1 MKKIA
6 VIGSTMMDVVS
17 YTDRMPA
24 AGETRRSTGFH
35 IAAGG
40 KGANQAVAAASL
52 GASVMMVT
60 AVGDD
65 LFGENSLANF
75 QTHHIDTQ
83 HIMTIPE
90 TPNGV
95 ASITVE
101 ESGQNRILIHEG
113 ANGKFTPERLAE
125 AEEELAQCALVVLQL
140 EIPLP
145 TVYAA
150 IDFAHKHAIPIILNP
165 APAAQELS
173 LEKICQCDFLMPN
186 ESELSLITGMP
197 TDSLEEIRAAAQS
210 LLVRGI
216 KNVIVTMGCRGAV
229 WINADQ
235 ETIVSASKVK
245 AVDTTG
251 AGDAFIGCFA
261 ASYVNN
267 GNIKEA
273 IEKASRYATLSVT
286 REGTQDSYADVADF
300 TEYMKSHPVT
310 M

>member
-1 MKKIA
+1 MSKI
-6 VIGSTMMDVVS
+6 VVVGSCNIDITVEC
-17 YTDRMPA
+17 DRWVHP
-24 AGETRRSTGFH
+24 GETIFGNRLTVSP
-35 IAAGG
+35 GG

-140 EIPLP
+140 ER
-145 TVYAA
+145 
-150 IDFAHKHAIPIILNP
+150 DRNP
-165 APAAQELS
+165 
-173 LEKICQCDFLMPN
+173 N
-186 ESELSLITGMP
+186 
-197 TDSLEEIRAAAQS
+197 
-210 LLVRGI
+210 
-216 KNVIVTMGCRGAV
+216 
-229 WINADQ
+229 
-235 ETIVSASKVK
+235 
-245 AVDTTG
+245 
-251 AGDAFIGCFA
+251 
-261 ASYVNN
+261 
-267 GNIKEA
+267 
-273 IEKASRYATLSVT
+273 
-286 REGTQDSYADVADF
+286 QDSNPRPNL
-300 TEYMKSHPVT
+300 SIRRRNPLRLP
-310 M
+310 